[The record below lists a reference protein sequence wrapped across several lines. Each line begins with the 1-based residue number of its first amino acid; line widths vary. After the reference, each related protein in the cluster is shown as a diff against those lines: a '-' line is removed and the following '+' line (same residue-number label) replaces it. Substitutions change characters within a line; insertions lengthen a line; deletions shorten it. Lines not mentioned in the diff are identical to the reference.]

1 MRGIVVIAVAVLFA
15 ALASVPASAR
25 APTPIPERYCH
36 SVKAQGETWGVDGTG
51 PPCSFMRHWTLRWLN
66 DRDQPRGW
74 KCVDLE
80 ESGDCDYKHSKA
92 WFEYYIFD

>member
-1 MRGIVVIAVAVLFA
+1 
-15 ALASVPASAR
+15 
-25 APTPIPERYCH
+25 
-36 SVKAQGETWGVDGTG
+36 
-51 PPCSFMRHWTLRWLN
+51 MRHWTLRWLN